1 MAVLLTIL
9 TDPRDPTPRRT
20 LALPP
25 NTSILKS
32 AHAASIEITA
42 TCGGRGRCTSC
53 RVKFVAGT
61 IPPPTI
67 MDEIQLGNDLVREGY
82 RLSCQCVPS
91 EAVTVQVAPP
101 LEERAFQILGAGPG
115 VVGMGRV
122 TLDSGIRKQ
131 VVKVSLPREEHH
143 QISDLEQ
150 LAAALGVT
158 PTDVG
163 LAVLQGLPA
172 ALRDDPAGVTVTTF
186 APPGGRGSERVVAV
200 ERGDTAGMKFGLAVD
215 IGTTSVVS
223 TLIELDSGEQ
233 LASVSSLNPQAVFGG
248 DLMSRIAFAQFDP
261 GNLRKLHTRI
271 IGLLNRH
278 IEETC
283 RQSGV
288 LAKWIYKVVVVGNTC
303 MHHLLLGIDPSFV
316 GLAPYAPVMRHALVL
331 PARELFLK
339 VAPEARVCLLPLVAG
354 FVGADAVAVAL
365 ATRIY
370 EGAAIRIAVDI
381 GTNGEVILGSRDRL
395 WACSAPAGP
404 ALEGAQIRHGMRG
417 ALGAIDRVTV
427 DDDLHV
433 HTIGE
438 ADGLGICGSG
448 LIDLV
453 AGLLDAGVIDWTG
466 LIQVE
471 SRAPHRADPAPSGGA
486 DPLRRQRGGARRPA
500 LPRLR
505 DRAPARGE
513 RGGAH
518 RACLARRPPGLRA
531 DLRRGHELPAT
542 RMSRVI
548 AAKLVG
554 LEVGAVSQ
562 TIDPRWL
569 MAYAA
574 ALGETDPRYYDTSAP
589 SGPLAHPLF
598 AVCYEWAVALTV
610 RSKTI
615 KPELMPLGVHTTHH
629 LVIHRRPQAGDRLLT
644 RGQLLTVRPSRS
656 GTLVVIRYSTVDRNG
671 RPVTTTDYG
680 SVFRGVTTDGKA
692 SVAVQ
697 PLERLEPPAG
707 DEIRWSAA
715 VPVATQAAHV
725 YSECARIWN
734 PIHTDIAAARAA
746 GLPGLIL
753 HGTATLALAVSQLV
767 RHDLAGDAT
776 RVTALAARLTGMVPM
791 PSTFTVRG
799 RGRAGDLIAFDAVT
813 ERGEPVLSDGVLRV
827 L

>member
-25 NTSILKS
+25 NPSILKS

-370 EGAAIRIAVDI
+370 DGAAIRIAVDI

-427 DDDLHV
+427 DDDIHV

-438 ADGLGICGSG
+438 ADPLGICGSG
-448 LIDLV
+448 LIDLL
-453 AGLLDAGVIDWTG
+453 AGLLDTGVIDWTG
-466 LIQVE
+466 LIRVEAREALPPKLRERVVMRGEERQVIVLRPGE
-471 SRAPHRADPAPSGGA
+471 AGARQEVVLTQDDVRQVQLAKGAIASGVAMLQHVASVSDETVAELMLAGGFGNYVSIASALRIGLIPPLPKEKIRYVGNAASLGA
-486 DPLRRQRGGARRPA
+486 QLCLVSETERQRAESVAARI
-500 LPRLR
+500 
-505 DRAPARGE
+505 E
-513 RGGAH
+513 H
-518 RACLARRPPGLRA
+518 VSLA
-531 DLRRGHELPAT
+531 
-542 RMSRVI
+542 
-548 AAKLVG
+548 
-554 LEVGAVSQ
+554 
-562 TIDPRWL
+562 
-569 MAYAA
+569 
-574 ALGETDPRYYDTSAP
+574 
-589 SGPLAHPLF
+589 AHPDF
-598 AVCYEWAVALTV
+598 ERIFVDAMNF
-610 RSKTI
+610 
-615 KPELMPLGVHTTHH
+615 P
-629 LVIHRRPQAGDRLLT
+629 RPG
-644 RGQLLTVRPSRS
+644 
-656 GTLVVIRYSTVDRNG
+656 
-671 RPVTTTDYG
+671 
-680 SVFRGVTTDGKA
+680 
-692 SVAVQ
+692 
-697 PLERLEPPAG
+697 
-707 DEIRWSAA
+707 
-715 VPVATQAAHV
+715 
-725 YSECARIWN
+725 
-734 PIHTDIAAARAA
+734 
-746 GLPGLIL
+746 
-753 HGTATLALAVSQLV
+753 
-767 RHDLAGDAT
+767 
-776 RVTALAARLTGMVPM
+776 
-791 PSTFTVRG
+791 
-799 RGRAGDLIAFDAVT
+799 
-813 ERGEPVLSDGVLRV
+813 
-827 L
+827 

>member
-150 LAAALGVT
+150 FAAALGVT

-427 DDDLHV
+427 DDDIHV

-438 ADGLGICGSG
+438 ADPLGICGSG
-448 LIDLV
+448 LIDLL
-453 AGLLDAGVIDWTG
+453 AGLLDTGVIDWTG
-466 LIQVE
+466 LIRVEAREALPPKLRERVVMRGEERQVIVLRPGE
-471 SRAPHRADPAPSGGA
+471 AGARQEVVLTQDDVRQVQLAKGAIASGVAMLQHVASVSDETVAELMLAGGFGNYVSISSALRIGLIPPLPKEKIRYVGNAASLGA
-486 DPLRRQRGGARRPA
+486 QLCLVSETERQRAESVAARI
-500 LPRLR
+500 
-505 DRAPARGE
+505 E
-513 RGGAH
+513 H
-518 RACLARRPPGLRA
+518 VSLA
-531 DLRRGHELPAT
+531 
-542 RMSRVI
+542 
-548 AAKLVG
+548 
-554 LEVGAVSQ
+554 
-562 TIDPRWL
+562 
-569 MAYAA
+569 
-574 ALGETDPRYYDTSAP
+574 
-589 SGPLAHPLF
+589 AHPDF
-598 AVCYEWAVALTV
+598 ERIFVDAMNF
-610 RSKTI
+610 
-615 KPELMPLGVHTTHH
+615 P
-629 LVIHRRPQAGDRLLT
+629 RPG
-644 RGQLLTVRPSRS
+644 
-656 GTLVVIRYSTVDRNG
+656 
-671 RPVTTTDYG
+671 
-680 SVFRGVTTDGKA
+680 
-692 SVAVQ
+692 
-697 PLERLEPPAG
+697 
-707 DEIRWSAA
+707 
-715 VPVATQAAHV
+715 
-725 YSECARIWN
+725 
-734 PIHTDIAAARAA
+734 
-746 GLPGLIL
+746 
-753 HGTATLALAVSQLV
+753 
-767 RHDLAGDAT
+767 
-776 RVTALAARLTGMVPM
+776 
-791 PSTFTVRG
+791 
-799 RGRAGDLIAFDAVT
+799 
-813 ERGEPVLSDGVLRV
+813 
-827 L
+827 

>member
-427 DDDLHV
+427 DDDIHV

-438 ADGLGICGSG
+438 ADPLGICGSG
-448 LIDLV
+448 LIDLL
-453 AGLLDAGVIDWTG
+453 AGLLDTGVIDWTG
-466 LIQVE
+466 LIRVEAREALPPKLRERVVMRGEERQVIVLRPGE
-471 SRAPHRADPAPSGGA
+471 AGARQEVVLTQDDVRQVQLAKGAIASGVAMLQHVASVSDETVAELMLAGGFGNYVSIASALRIGLIPPLPKEKIRYVGNAASLGA
-486 DPLRRQRGGARRPA
+486 QLCLVSETERQRAESVAARI
-500 LPRLR
+500 
-505 DRAPARGE
+505 E
-513 RGGAH
+513 H
-518 RACLARRPPGLRA
+518 VSLA
-531 DLRRGHELPAT
+531 
-542 RMSRVI
+542 
-548 AAKLVG
+548 
-554 LEVGAVSQ
+554 
-562 TIDPRWL
+562 
-569 MAYAA
+569 
-574 ALGETDPRYYDTSAP
+574 
-589 SGPLAHPLF
+589 AHPDF
-598 AVCYEWAVALTV
+598 ERIFVEAMNF
-610 RSKTI
+610 
-615 KPELMPLGVHTTHH
+615 P
-629 LVIHRRPQAGDRLLT
+629 RPG
-644 RGQLLTVRPSRS
+644 
-656 GTLVVIRYSTVDRNG
+656 
-671 RPVTTTDYG
+671 
-680 SVFRGVTTDGKA
+680 
-692 SVAVQ
+692 
-697 PLERLEPPAG
+697 
-707 DEIRWSAA
+707 
-715 VPVATQAAHV
+715 
-725 YSECARIWN
+725 
-734 PIHTDIAAARAA
+734 
-746 GLPGLIL
+746 
-753 HGTATLALAVSQLV
+753 
-767 RHDLAGDAT
+767 
-776 RVTALAARLTGMVPM
+776 
-791 PSTFTVRG
+791 
-799 RGRAGDLIAFDAVT
+799 
-813 ERGEPVLSDGVLRV
+813 
-827 L
+827 